1 MFPEA
6 SGTSVVNVTKG
17 FQFQDSHIF
26 IGEGGFPIPRPPK
39 EKAPP
44 NSPSCFTTYGVSAT
58 TLRVV
63 GSIT

>member
-44 NSPSCFTTYGVSAT
+44 KRG
-58 TLRVV
+58 
-63 GSIT
+63 